1 MPYKK
6 PTEAAQL
13 RAAKIHIAVLEKENA
28 DLRLSWT
35 EELTARSKNGRELEA
50 AYARCIKLQGVV
62 EYLEEKLKDE

>member
-1 MPYKK
+1 MATKNL
-6 PTEAAQL
+6 AAQL

-35 EELTARSKNGRELEA
+35 EELTARSRESRELEVA
-50 AYARCIKLQGVV
+50 HIRGIKMKGVI